1 MTSEARSQE
10 DLMGKT
16 AVITGVAGFI
26 GSWMAESLCE
36 SGARVVGIDNLTTG
50 SPKNL
55 ESLMGKK
62 NFSFV
67 QGDIAAPSLVEKSTS
82 ELGGLLEHGSKVDY
96 VLHLASRPS
105 PDDYTKNQ
113 LETLKVNS
121 LGTLSMLELAR
132 LHDATFLF
140 SSTSE
145 IYGDSELVPT
155 PETYFGKVNP
165 MGEMSSYK
173 ESKRFSES
181 LCMAYCRTYNMQVRI
196 ARIFNSYGPRI
207 DPTSDYD
214 RVIARFM
221 KQAIGNQPITVHG
234 DGTQSRSFCYV
245 TDTVEGL
252 RRLLLAPNANGMAV
266 NIGSDRETKIVEL
279 AEMVRRVAGSRSEIT
294 FVRSRPDD
302 TFRRCPD
309 ISRARRVLDWEPIVP
324 LEQGLALTFRWFR
337 ALPSN
342 SAITQQR
349 SPA

>member
-1 MTSEARSQE
+1 MSEERSKD
-10 DLMGKT
+10 DLAGKT

-26 GSWMAESLCE
+26 GSWMAEGLCE
-36 SGARVVGIDNLTTG
+36 RGAHVIGVDNLTTG
-50 SPKNL
+50 SEKNL
-55 ESLMGKK
+55 ESLVGKK
-62 NFSFV
+62 NFSFI
-67 QGDIAAPSLVEKSTS
+67 QGDIAAPRLLDEGAG
-82 ELGGLLEHGSKVDY
+82 ELNGLLESEGHIDY

-113 LETLKVNS
+113 IETLKVNS

-132 LHDATFLF
+132 FHGATFLF

-181 LCMAYCRTYNMQVRI
+181 LCMAYCRTYKMQVRI

-221 KQAIGNQPITVHG
+221 KQAIGNQAITVHG
-234 DGTQSRSFCYV
+234 DGTQSRSFCYI

-252 RRLLLAPNANGMAV
+252 TRLLLATNVNGLAV
-266 NIGSDRETKIVEL
+266 NIGSDRETKILEL
-279 AEMVRRVAGSRSEIT
+279 AEMVRKVSGSRSEIT

-309 ISRARRVLDWEPIVP
+309 ISRARTLLKWEPVVS
-324 LEQGLALTFRWFR
+324 LEKGLASTFGWFS
-337 ALPSN
+337 ALQSS

-349 SPA
+349 ASV

>member
-1 MTSEARSQE
+1 MMQARSSE
-10 DLMGKT
+10 DLEGKV

-26 GSWMAESLCE
+26 GSWMAESLCA
-36 SGARVVGIDNLTTG
+36 SGAHVIGVDNLTTG
-50 SPKNL
+50 SEKNL
-55 ESLMGKK
+55 ESLAGMK
-62 NFSFV
+62 NFRFTH
-67 QGDIAAPSLVEKSTS
+67 GDIAAPDFLEKGQDGV
-82 ELGGLLEHGSKVDY
+82 GGLFEPGLKIDY

-113 LETLKVNS
+113 IETLKVNS
-121 LGTLSMLELAR
+121 LGTLGMLELAR
-132 LHDATFLF
+132 SHGATFLF

-221 KQAIGNQPITVHG
+221 KQAITNQAITVHG
-234 DGTQSRSFCYV
+234 DGTQSRSFCYI

-252 RRLLLAPNANGMAV
+252 KRLLLSKEANGLAV
-266 NIGSDRETKIVEL
+266 NIGSEKETKVLEL
-279 AEMVRRVAGSRSEIT
+279 AEIVRRVARSKSEIT
-294 FVRSRPDD
+294 FIRSRPDD

-309 ISRARRVLDWEPIVP
+309 ISRARRILQWEPVVS
-324 LEQGLALTFRWFR
+324 LEEGLSVTFEWFR
-337 ALPSN
+337 ALSSTVVAERG
-342 SAITQQR
+342 SA
-349 SPA
+349 